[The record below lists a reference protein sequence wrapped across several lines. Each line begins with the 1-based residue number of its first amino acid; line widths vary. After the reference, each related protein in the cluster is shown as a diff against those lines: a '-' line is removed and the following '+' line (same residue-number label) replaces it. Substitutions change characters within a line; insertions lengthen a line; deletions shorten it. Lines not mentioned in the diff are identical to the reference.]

1 MLQRLT
7 SENLKRSQKRRKIN
21 TDLDMEGFYDY
32 KILPFKFGQV
42 AEWFK
47 AAVLK
52 IAVGASL
59 PWVRIPPCPPFLF
72 LNM

>member
-1 MLQRLT
+1 MA
-7 SENLKRSQKRRKIN
+7 
-21 TDLDMEGFYDY
+21 GVYDY
-32 KILPFKFGQV
+32 KNPSYFKFGQV

-59 PWVRIPPCPPFLF
+59 PWVRIPPCPPFFLF
-72 LNM
+72 RLKISFHMEMKFIFRKT